1 MGVHH
6 VEGAVRDLQ
15 SVRVA
20 GQIGQFDAR
29 LDSLGA
35 GQLQHIRAD
44 LQRGDPTGGEPPSE
58 VDRDGAGAGTTS
70 SSDWPGLVRQQVG
83 AEFSAVRH
91 PVGAQHRLVM
101 PVRVHSPSL
110 DRRPA
115 M

>member
-15 SVRVA
+15 SVRVTI
-20 GQIGQFDAR
+20 QEEHAR

-58 VDRDGAGAGTTS
+58 VDRDGAGAGTRIQQRLA
-70 SSDWPGLVRQQVG
+70 GLEVRQQVG

-101 PVRVHSPSL
+101 PVRVHAPSL

>member
-58 VDRDGAGAGTTS
+58 VDRDGAGAGTRIQQRLAGLGAAAGDARS
-70 SSDWPGLVRQQVG
+70 S
-83 AEFSAVRH
+83 
-91 PVGAQHRLVM
+91 
-101 PVRVHSPSL
+101 
-110 DRRPA
+110 RRCA
-115 M
+115 TRWERSTDS